1 MSSNPG
7 SSTHQGERGLE
18 HALAA
23 TERDAEAALVVARRL
38 QSVVGAARKAALSGD
53 LRALRRA
60 LSGAEDTLADAA
72 EAIGQLR
79 EGWSLSEEDEIQL
92 LASGAYTQELIRSAE
107 DAGLAIYDQDG
118 VLSSYPSLVRVLP
131 RQLAV
136 SIDRKPHRRIRPTAL
151 VAHLSALQN
160 REPTLGVERF
170 AETLHGAYRV
180 ITPEAGAM
188 VRLVYIYSTLTLLPA
203 AAREYG
209 LQEFARDVYLLDR
222 SGHATTKSGA
232 QIRLSAGA
240 TSARDRRNLLVVVTR
255 EGVEK
260 TYHGVEFVGGATR

>member
-1 MSSNPG
+1 MRSNPG
-7 SSTHQGERGLE
+7 SSAHHGEGGLE
-18 HALAA
+18 NALAA
-23 TERDAEAALVVARRL
+23 TEEDAEAALAVAKRL
-38 QSVVGAARKAALSGD
+38 QSVVAAARKAAARGD
-53 LRALRRA
+53 LRAMRRA
-60 LSGAEDTLADAA
+60 LSGAEDALADAA

-92 LASGAYTQELIRSAE
+92 LASGAYTQELIRRGK

-118 VLSSYPSLVRVLP
+118 VLSSYPSLVRMLP

-136 SIDRKPHRRIRPTAL
+136 SVDRKPNRHIRPSAL

-160 REPTLGVERF
+160 SEPALSVERF

-180 ITPEAGAM
+180 IAPEPGAM
-188 VRLVYIYSTLTLLPA
+188 VRLFDIHSTLTLLPA

-222 SGHATTKSGA
+222 SGHATTRSGA

-260 TYHGVEFVGGATR
+260 SYYGVEFVGGTTR